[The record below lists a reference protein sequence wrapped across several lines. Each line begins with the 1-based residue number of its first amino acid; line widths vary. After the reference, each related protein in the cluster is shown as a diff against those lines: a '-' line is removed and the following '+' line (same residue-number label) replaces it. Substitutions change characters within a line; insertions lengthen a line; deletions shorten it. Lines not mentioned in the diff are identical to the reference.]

1 MYLLALQVVLGSLY
15 QDELF
20 VEPAEVVP
28 LLATATL
35 LQLDG
40 VIDQCVAIMEETV
53 NAQVRFFFEDCKYL
67 LYQIFL
73 HLPKQTAVKYY
84 EASTEYGVK
93 KVKDACF
100 KWLLM
105 NLLSFLPETPKRLRE
120 IRYYFY
126 LFTIFYK
133 AY

>member
-1 MYLLALQVVLGSLY
+1 MVKNSWRKFNLLNLLITYLSALQVVLGSLY

-53 NAQVRFFFEDCKYL
+53 NAQVILFRLCRRF
-67 LYQIFL
+67 
-73 HLPKQTAVKYY
+73 
-84 EASTEYGVK
+84 S
-93 KVKDACF
+93 
-100 KWLLM
+100 
-105 NLLSFLPETPKRLRE
+105 
-120 IRYYFY
+120 
-126 LFTIFYK
+126 
-133 AY
+133 